1 MKTTKTLPTGG
12 LGSRPPAPR
21 KPAAKFKTGKTKS
34 GRTVHTYKDGR
45 RVVLPASKPD
55 KTTPPP
61 TTGPTKGE
69 PLDPYAA
76 SVEAATRVKFDPAR
90 SALDSAQRAEKAQA
104 PQIDAWYDRYRGAVE
119 QATTQ
124 NAAASA
130 QAQATLSGLQN
141 AAATNDR
148 AGQAQIGEQMSKDA
162 AARGAAV
169 DPQVLAQLQQGSQVR
184 ASNLAGS
191 QAVLAGQG
199 VQQGAVDR
207 QKGVAG
213 EGTRVASLLENAG
226 RIRELLG
233 KKTAL
238 ARDEG
243 DFKVSY
249 KQDLIGAE
257 QKSRLEEIALTG
269 KLATD
274 TLKANEPNEY
284 GYTPAQW
291 AKLTPKERQDIQR
304 TVKADVAAATRAP
317 EKPASTTPNQYGYP
331 PKDWAAMTTAQ
342 RQAAIKQFKKDGRA
356 PGKGD
361 TPGKP
366 GKPPA
371 AQGKLVTTV
380 TSALSFARQ
389 LKGLNV
395 PRAQAAAGLLAGQKA
410 SQEPLYESVKNP
422 RTGKVT
428 QRRVLNPDGTQATK
442 PSGRDIPA
450 FNGDPLALSIALDV
464 AYDGHISKDNI
475 RKLLGRG
482 LRPGQIAQAVG
493 TVTAGNYRP
502 PRRVVRGNP
511 DRR

>member
-1 MKTTKTLPTGG
+1 VKTTKTLPTGG

-226 RIRELLG
+226 RVRELLG

-243 DFKVSY
+243 DYAVTAR
-249 KQDLIGAE
+249 QDLISADGRA
-257 QKSRLEEIALTG
+257 RLEEFLATG
-269 KLATD
+269 KLGVETA
-274 TLKANEPNEY
+274 KANQPNKY
-284 GYTPAQW
+284 GYTPSQW
-291 AKLTPKERQDIQR
+291 NKLTPKQR
-304 TVKADVAAATRAP
+304 RGVQVAYEGDVAGATRPPA
-317 EKPASTTPNQYGYP
+317 KPAPTTPNQYGYTP
-331 PKDWAAMTTAQ
+331 NEWNAMTTPQ
-342 RQAAIKQFKKDGRA
+342 RQAAIRKFKEDTRA
-356 PGKGD
+356 
-361 TPGKP
+361 P

-371 AQGKLVTTV
+371 KVKPTRGPGSLTPAAEGKLTSQVPLIVEALNKGRTPDETAAKGPFSPEINRTLVRAAMDVRAYGGVTPATVARLHNIGVRVRGNFRTV
-380 TSALSFARQ
+380 T
-389 LKGLNV
+389 
-395 PRAQAAAGLLAGQKA
+395 RAQALERQ
-410 SQEPLYESVKNP
+410 
-422 RTGKVT
+422 
-428 QRRVLNPDGTQATK
+428 RVLREAG
-442 PSGRDIPA
+442 G
-450 FNGDPLALSIALDV
+450 V
-464 AYDGHISKDNI
+464 
-475 RKLLGRG
+475 
-482 LRPGQIAQAVG
+482 LRPG
-493 TVTAGNYRP
+493 
-502 PRRVVRGNP
+502 
-511 DRR
+511 